1 MQKGSSMQ
9 SNDADALTPVDATVV
24 RIKDR
29 GEIKE
34 IDYNGAMTR
43 HLGSLWWG
51 TAVGYRAMQAAAE
64 ALSKDGLWSRD
75 DLYVVGAHP
84 GPGVRDAIDYVTGV
98 VGRDRYTV
106 AREPDCG
113 MKCNSS
119 MKFEWW
125 VSDGRRTVFVK
136 LREDFVPLAFYELS
150 DRLGTKAETKED
162 KRQFEISKVTLST
175 RIWAAPLSRN
185 FTVEVLDRPL
195 APGELPAD
203 VLRDDYWSDLK
214 TKQPEGVGA

>member
-34 IDYNGAMTR
+34 IDYNGAMTK

-64 ALSKDGLWSRD
+64 VLSKDGLWSRD

-98 VGRDRYTV
+98 VGRDRYHV
-106 AREPDCG
+106 VREPDCG

-203 VLRDDYWSDLK
+203 VQRDDYWSDLK

>member
-1 MQKGSSMQ
+1 MQ
-9 SNDADALTPVDATVV
+9 SNDADAVTPVDATVV

-34 IDYNGAMTR
+34 IDYNGAMTS
-43 HLGSLWWG
+43 HIGSLWWG

-98 VGRDRYTV
+98 VGRDRYKV
-106 AREPDCG
+106 VLEPDCG

-125 VSDGRRTVFVK
+125 VSDGRKTVFVK
-136 LREDFVPLAFYELS
+136 LREDFVPRAFYELS

-195 APGELPAD
+195 VPGELPAD
-203 VLRDDYWSDLK
+203 VQRDDYWSDLK

>member
-1 MQKGSSMQ
+1 
-9 SNDADALTPVDATVV
+9 
-24 RIKDR
+24 
-29 GEIKE
+29 
-34 IDYNGAMTR
+34 
-43 HLGSLWWG
+43 
-51 TAVGYRAMQAAAE
+51 
-64 ALSKDGLWSRD
+64 
-75 DLYVVGAHP
+75 
-84 GPGVRDAIDYVTGV
+84 VRDAIDYVTDV

-136 LREDFVPLAFYELS
+136 LREDFVPRAFYELS

-203 VLRDDYWSDLK
+203 VQRDDYWSDLK

>member
-1 MQKGSSMQ
+1 MH
-9 SNDADALTPVDATVV
+9 SNDAITPVDATVV

-34 IDYNGAMTR
+34 VDYNGAMSA

-84 GPGVRDAIDYVTGV
+84 GPGVRDAIDYVTHV
-98 VGRDRYTV
+98 AQRDRYKV
-106 AREPDCG
+106 VSDADCG

-125 VSDGRRTVFVK
+125 VSDGQKTVHVS
-136 LREDFVPLAFYELS
+136 LREDFVPREFYELS
-150 DRLGTKAETKED
+150 DRLGTPAQTND
-162 KRQFEISKVTLST
+162 DMRLFEISKVTLST

-185 FTVEVLDRPL
+185 FTVEELDHTL
-195 APGELPAD
+195 APGELPAE
-203 VLRDDYWSDLK
+203 VLRPDYWSDLK
-214 TKQPEGVGA
+214 AKLSEGVAA

>member
-1 MQKGSSMQ
+1 MH

-136 LREDFVPLAFYELS
+136 LREDFVPRAFYELS